1 LQQPERINIMRFATA
16 LLISVA
22 LPFAAFAA
30 GSDDTEPPKPT
41 ATTTECVKGEVFDE
55 KTLKCVKPE
64 GAMLDDDQRFKAVRE
79 LAYAG
84 RTDDALR
91 VLASMTEGE
100 TDRVL
105 TYTGFLNR
113 QAGNWEAGLAAY
125 DRALQQNPDN
135 ILARSYY
142 GQALVKMNELQLAS
156 LQLDEIRNRG
166 GAGTWAEIALATA
179 ITTGETATY

>member
-1 LQQPERINIMRFATA
+1 MRLLAA
-16 LLISVA
+16 LALTA
-22 LPFAAFAA
+22 LPFGAFAA

-41 ATTTECVKGEVFDE
+41 ATTIECVKGEVFDE
-55 KTLKCVKPE
+55 KTKKCVKPE
-64 GAMLDDDQRFKAVRE
+64 GALLDNDQRFTAVRE

-91 VLASMTEGE
+91 VLAAMTEGQ

-125 DRALQQNPDN
+125 DRALKQNPDN

-166 GAGTWAEIALATA
+166 GAGTWAETALATA
-179 ITTGETATY
+179 ITTGVTTTY